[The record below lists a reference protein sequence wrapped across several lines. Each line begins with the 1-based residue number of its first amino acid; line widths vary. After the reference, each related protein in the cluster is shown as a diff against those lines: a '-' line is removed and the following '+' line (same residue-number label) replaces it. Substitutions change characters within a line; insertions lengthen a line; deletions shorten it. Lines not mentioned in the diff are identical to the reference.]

1 MPKHT
6 QQMWDLTASIDFN
19 YTAANFWSN
28 QQSRTWL
35 DILATDRPAELHYE
49 LNCGAGP
56 CPAARETISSLNGKS
71 PRDYVTINILNK
83 KRVGL
88 FETLNKLFNTIT
100 DKAGDVF
107 TNDITTRKTT
117 YWLVEQL
124 SRTVFGIID
133 GASDDSSFAT
143 PDLDDRN
150 YARIIRTISSDFTEE
165 YQNKLSNMLTDYS
178 NIKYAETR
186 WTNKLIKE
194 LTWQNRQPISI
205 RHKTNNFVTAL
216 SVNNNSLVHACV

>member
-1 MPKHT
+1 M
-6 QQMWDLTASIDFN
+6 
-19 YTAANFWSN
+19 
-28 QQSRTWL
+28 
-35 DILATDRPAELHYE
+35 
-49 LNCGAGP
+49 
-56 CPAARETISSLNGKS
+56 
-71 PRDYVTINILNK
+71 
-83 KRVGL
+83 GL

-107 TNDITTRKTT
+107 TNDITTRKKT

-133 GASDDSSFAT
+133 GESDDSSFAT

-165 YQNKLSNMLTDYS
+165 YQNKLSNILTDYS

-186 WTNKLIKE
+186 
-194 LTWQNRQPISI
+194 
-205 RHKTNNFVTAL
+205 
-216 SVNNNSLVHACV
+216 